1 MWLSS
6 SEDRMIVAWGIL
18 TWYSTMTGG
27 QPDGQTESIVANPAL
42 CIAGYAD
49 AL

>member
-1 MWLSS
+1 
-6 SEDRMIVAWGIL
+6 
-18 TWYSTMTGG
+18 MTGG